1 MAKTRISNELMVE
14 ILLKTIDDLEKK
26 LKRQQQVME
35 EYTNTIQRFLDLQ
48 SVAPEQIAENRRTY
62 EKQAIEN
69 IDKTVE
75 FFKSMHPLN
84 YISTDVE
91 MLLVSQSIDK
101 LNLFVSYELLL
112 IGDGNHLS
120 LIVVAVD

>member
-26 LKRQQQVME
+26 MKRQQQVME

-48 SVAPEQIAENRRTY
+48 SAAPEQIAENRRTY

-69 IDKTVE
+69 IDKTAE

-101 LNLFVSYELLL
+101 LKEVKKFALDKIKAMKDKEGV
-112 IGDGNHLS
+112 
-120 LIVVAVD
+120 